1 MKQSFNNEK
10 SGLKEKGPVWKVKI
24 AIRSGVSDKTIEHY
38 KKSKKLKLKVIL
50 N

>member
-10 SGLKEKGPVWKVKI
+10 SGLKERGPVWKVKI
-24 AIRSGVSDKTIEHY
+24 GIRTAVSDSTIAYFE
-38 KKSKKLKLKVIL
+38 KSKKLKLKVIL